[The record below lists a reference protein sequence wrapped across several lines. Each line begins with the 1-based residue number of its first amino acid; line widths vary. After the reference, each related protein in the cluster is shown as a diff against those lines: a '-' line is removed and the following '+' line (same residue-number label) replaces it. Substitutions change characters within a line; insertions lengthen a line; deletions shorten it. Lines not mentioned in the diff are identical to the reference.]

1 MPPVPDEVAAAP
13 WGGVFGA
20 GSSALATHGAASA
33 RASGAAAPSHL
44 LNVRKSN
51 LPTLER
57 QSNGGGTPQIP
68 CARFPSASGN
78 LPNLRLRLAAAALG
92 GILGAKMSLRLRIL
106 LAFVLVLVSGSGV
119 GLALAGLE
127 ARQWLR
133 DELWTAQLSAHLQV
147 ARAFSV
153 LPHAD
158 PDVARPPRS
167 MAGLVATFSG
177 NRHLEAVVVDPGGRV
192 IAASEPA
199 PAGPA
204 APAWFADLM
213 RPDIPPT
220 RLAIPGADGA
230 AVELRPLYADDTA
243 ETWAE
248 LLDIAL
254 VLALATVGGG
264 VAVFA
269 LVTWAMRP
277 VTGVGRV
284 LPRIGA
290 GDYAARAPEQGPPEI
305 VALGR
310 GVNEMAARLAAMRE
324 RNRALEEQIL
334 TLQDEERADIAR
346 DLHDEIGPHLF
357 AANVDA
363 AMAASLIGSGK
374 AEDALDQ
381 VRRVTAAI
389 GHIQRLVRDILGRL
403 RPTHLAELG
412 LSMRYPRSRRL
423 LERAAARHRLRDR
436 AAGRGGQPAGAGAGN
451 PLPPGA
457 GEPQQRRPPRRAA

>member
-1 MPPVPDEVAAAP
+1 
-13 WGGVFGA
+13 
-20 GSSALATHGAASA
+20 
-33 RASGAAAPSHL
+33 
-44 LNVRKSN
+44 
-51 LPTLER
+51 
-57 QSNGGGTPQIP
+57 
-68 CARFPSASGN
+68 
-78 LPNLRLRLAAAALG
+78 
-92 GILGAKMSLRLRIL
+92 MSLRLRIL

-158 PDVARPPRS
+158 VDVARPPRS

-177 NRHLEAVVVDPGGRV
+177 NRHLQAVVVDPRGRV
-192 IAASEPA
+192 VAASEPA

-213 RPDIPPT
+213 RPDIPST

-243 ETWAE
+243 ETWAV

-374 AEDALDQ
+374 PEDALAP

-412 LSMRYPRSRRL
+412 LSMAILDLVAFWSGRRPDIGFETEL
-423 LERAAARHRLRDR
+423 PGEEDSLPELVQETLYRLVQESLSNAVRHGAPHKVRIEIRRAGDAAEVEVTNDGAPDAAAAPGYGLTGMAERVA
-436 AAGRGGQPAGAGAGN
+436 AAGGTLSAGPAGEGRWRVAARL
-451 PLPPGA
+451 PLTLTRD
-457 GEPQQRRPPRRAA
+457 EAA

>member
-1 MPPVPDEVAAAP
+1 
-13 WGGVFGA
+13 
-20 GSSALATHGAASA
+20 
-33 RASGAAAPSHL
+33 
-44 LNVRKSN
+44 
-51 LPTLER
+51 
-57 QSNGGGTPQIP
+57 
-68 CARFPSASGN
+68 
-78 LPNLRLRLAAAALG
+78 
-92 GILGAKMSLRLRIL
+92 MSLRLRIL
-106 LAFVLVLVSGSGV
+106 LAFVLVLASGSCV

-133 DELWTAQLSAHLQV
+133 DELWTAQLNAHLQV
-147 ARAFSV
+147 ARDFAD
-153 LPHAD
+153 LPNAQ
-158 PDVARPPRS
+158 RPARS

-177 NRHLEAVVVDPGGRV
+177 NRHLQAVVTDPDGKV

-204 APAWFADLM
+204 APGWFASVM

-220 RLAIPGADGA
+220 RLAIPGAGGA

-243 ETWAE
+243 ETWAVF
-248 LLDIAL
+248 LDIAL
-254 VLALATVGGG
+254 VLTLAMVGGG

-269 LVTWAMRP
+269 LVTWALRP
-277 VTGVGRV
+277 LTAVGSV

-290 GDYAARAPEQGPPEI
+290 GDYAARAPEAGPPEI

-310 GVNEMAARLAAMRE
+310 GVNEMAARLATMRE
-324 RNRALEEQIL
+324 RTRALEEQIL

-363 AMAASLIGSGK
+363 TMAAALISGGK
-374 AEDALDQ
+374 ADEALAP
-381 VRRVTAAI
+381 VRRAGVAI

-412 LSMRYPRSRRL
+412 LSTAVLDLVAFWSARRPDIDFETEL
-423 LERAAARHRLRDR
+423 PGEEDHLPEAVQEPLYRLVQESLSNAVRHGAPTRVRIGIRRAGDMAEAEVVNDGAPEAAAGAPGYGLTGMAERVA
-436 AAGRGGQPAGAGAGN
+436 AAGGTLAAGPAGDGHWRVAARL
-451 PLPPGA
+451 PLKPVGKA
-457 GEPQQRRPPRRAA
+457 TARDEAA